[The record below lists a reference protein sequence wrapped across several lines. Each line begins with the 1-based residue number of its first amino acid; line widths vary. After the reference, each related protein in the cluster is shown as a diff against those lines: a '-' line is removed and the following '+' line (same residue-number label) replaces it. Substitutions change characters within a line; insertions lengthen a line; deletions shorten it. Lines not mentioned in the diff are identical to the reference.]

1 MWCFRFIKVFF
12 FSHYLFLSQL
22 AHANPVVTIILPFAL
37 EGDRWRVAGTFDTST
52 LQQELDRPSCKRS
65 SLALSIF
72 SSLLSNYFVF
82 FIFLLFFF
90 TVSILYICFL
100 CSFNAWHPITN
111 IHIPCFI
118 FFFFI
123 VHYLFRFISLQ
134 FSWIIFFNFII
145 STLFP
150 NSSSISILYFIY
162 LIYSLCSIV
171 YSTVVIYCFLDC
183 HRFCFCVVI
192 FINIIIADFNLDPRR
207 YNFFLF
213 SKTFFFRIAIYK
225 YVTKYTMDISKSW
238 T

>member
-1 MWCFRFIKVFF
+1 MIGGELQERLI
-12 FSHYLFLSQL
+12 
-22 AHANPVVTIILPFAL
+22 PVPYSKS
-37 EGDRWRVAGTFDTST
+37 ST
-52 LQQELDRPSCKRS
+52 DQAVSVPL
-65 SLALSIF
+65 
-72 SSLLSNYFVF
+72 LLSLY
-82 FIFLLFFF
+82 FLLFFQTTLSSSYF
-90 TVSILYICFL
+90 
-100 CSFNAWHPITN
+100 CSFFLLSVYYIYASYVLSTPDT
-111 IHIPCFI
+111 PLQTFTSLVLY